1 MTENEVAM
9 QSPIR
14 RRLDTIEAHLA
25 AQESETIRVI
35 IMREDTAGHTAP
47 ESVVIHRPDQPPQRI
62 SRNPSEPAAAFL
74 RRAGC
79 TSPTSLF

>member
-9 QSPIR
+9 QSPIK
-14 RRLDTIEAHLA
+14 RRLGTIEAHLA
-25 AQESETIRVI
+25 AQEAETIRVI
-35 IMREDTAGHTAP
+35 IVREDTAGHAAP
-47 ESVVIHRPDQPPQRI
+47 ESIVIHRPEQPPQCI

-79 TSPTSLF
+79 AAPTSLF